1 MCGRKLND
9 ITKQSCKIPF
19 GEMDGETNLC
29 VICKIAITQNDES
42 IKCDGACLRKFH
54 VRCLKFTPSFL
65 KQFKECKNLLYNCDV
80 CVCSPITSLSET
92 VKKMLSYLQIIDERI
107 KRHDNEFQCVFENIE
122 LVHDNMRENKGHL
135 MDEIEKLKVNRN
147 SDHKQSNLEK
157 KSIPLE
163 QQPKKSQKSATTKS
177 ELTKSIDPKSIG
189 ISDIHNIPNGGIVI
203 DCKTRD
209 ETTKLKEEAHM
220 KMGDKYTVKITESN
234 TVKVKLIGMSD
245 KLSEDEMLKTM
256 KEQNDFLKNSE
267 IKIKTIF
274 ENKKRNDFGAIL
286 EIDNEAYNKILNG
299 DKIKIGWCRCRVFEC
314 VDVRRCYKCCGY
326 NHISSHCK
334 NRLSCLKCGGE
345 HLMKDCSARN
355 SVCVNC
361 KIAVEKLNVKL
372 DIFHPAYSFTCPVYK
387 RKIQIEKKKMKFNI

>member
-1 MCGRKLND
+1 
-9 ITKQSCKIPF
+9 
-19 GEMDGETNLC
+19 MDGEINIC
-29 VICKIAITQNDES
+29 VICKNAVTQDDES
-42 IKCDGACLRKFH
+42 IKCDGTCFRKFH
-54 VRCLKFTPSFL
+54 VKCLKFTPSFL
-65 KQFKECKNLLYNCDV
+65 KQYKECKNLLFNCNE
-80 CVCSPITSLSET
+80 CVCNPIASLSET
-92 VKKMLSYLQIIDERI
+92 VKKMLSYMQIIDERI
-107 KRHDNEFQCVFENIE
+107 KRHDDQFKYAYESIE
-122 LVHDNMRENKGHL
+122 LVHENMRENKNLL
-135 MDEIEKLKVNRN
+135 MDKIEKVINN
-147 SDHKQSNLEK
+147 SDHKQSNLVK
-157 KSIPLE
+157 KSIPMVVV
-163 QQPKKSQKSATTKS
+163 QPKKSQKSVITKS

-189 ISDIHNIPNGGIVI
+189 ISDIHNIPNGGIAI

-209 ETTKLKEEAHM
+209 ETTKLKDEAYT

-256 KEQNDFLKNSE
+256 REQNEFLMNSE

-274 ENKKRNDFGAIL
+274 ENKKHNDFGAIL
-286 EIDNEAYNKILNG
+286 EMDNESYNKILTG
-299 DKIKIGWCRCRVFEC
+299 EKIKIGWCRCRVFEC

-326 NHISSHCK
+326 NHRSSQCK

-355 SVCVNC
+355 YVCVNC

-372 DIFHPAYSFTCPVYK
+372 DIFHPAYSFACPVYK